1 MAEQSMFWATGTG
14 TGDDDELTQ
23 AIWFRFIKALYN
35 TDDGHCVI
43 PLTDNELDAT
53 STANH
58 TVMVQT
64 GMAITNGSPYW
75 SDTNLIFDDQS
86 STPVERRIP
95 VLGATTVHR
104 IVSRWDTSDATVRTV
119 LLTNTSGVTTDPAL
133 TQTANTWEEPLWSL
147 SVTPAGAVTL
157 TDQRQFVL
165 AKVVQNEAILTAML
179 ANLAVTPAKA
189 SNDILRLNTTGDGA
203 WKHEYLTEAEYDALS
218 APDDDV
224 LYIQNEG

>member
-23 AIWFRFIKALYN
+23 AIWFRLLRALYN

-58 TVMVQT
+58 TVVVQT
-64 GMAITNGSPYW
+64 GMAITNGSFYW
-75 SDTNLIFDDQS
+75 NDTNLIFDDQS
-86 STPVERRIP
+86 STPLERRIP
-95 VLGATTVHR
+95 DLGATTVHR

-157 TDQRQFVL
+157 TDQRQYVL
-165 AKVVQNEAILTAML
+165 AKVVQDEAILTAML

-203 WKHEYLTEAEYDALS
+203 FKHEFLTESEYNALS

-224 LYIQNEG
+224 LYLQNA

>member
-58 TVMVQT
+58 TVVVQT
-64 GMAITNGSPYW
+64 GMAITNGSFYW
-75 SDTNLIFDDQS
+75 SDTNLTFDDQS
-86 STPVERRIP
+86 STPLERRIP
-95 VLGATTVHR
+95 DLGATTVHR
-104 IVSRWDTSDATVRTV
+104 IVSRWDSNEATVRTV

-165 AKVVQNEAILTAML
+165 AKVVQDEAILTAML
-179 ANLAVTPAKA
+179 ANLAVTPEKA
-189 SNDILRLNTTGDGA
+189 SNDIIRLFASGVGA
-203 WKHEYLTEAEYDALS
+203 WRLWYGTENEFDAVS
-218 APDDDV
+218 NPSDDV
-224 LYIQNEG
+224 LYIQDAG